1 MSELAFK
8 VFLMVHIVAGSLS
21 LILFWIPVLAKKG
34 GLNHRKIGALY
45 VKLMWLVVFSAA
57 LMSLINLFSDRI
69 VQAIFLG
76 FLALLTAKPLWLGI
90 AILKNKKVLHPAFR
104 RTAFTLNSLL
114 LACGLAM
121 IAYGLSL
128 LGETV
133 SYLMITFGGLGM
145 LGLRDLL
152 AIIGSKHDS
161 SDWLRG
167 HIRDMIIGGIAAHTA
182 FFAFGASQFTASI
195 FSGNWVTIPWL
206 APTVIGT
213 AGIFYA
219 TAKFVRTPAKAEAV
233 Q

>member
-1 MSELAFK
+1 MSELLFK
-8 VFLMVHIVAGSLS
+8 VFLAVHITAGSLS
-21 LILFWIPVLAKKG
+21 LILFWVPVLVKKG
-34 GLNHRKIGALY
+34 GLNHRKIGSIY
-45 VKLMWLVVFSAA
+45 VKLMWLVVISAA
-57 LMSLINLFSDRI
+57 LMSVINLFSGRI

-90 AILKNKKVLHPAFR
+90 AVLKQKKEPSLEFQRIAL
-104 RTAFTLNSLL
+104 ALNSVL

-128 LGETV
+128 RGETV
-133 SYLMITFGGLGM
+133 AYLMIAFGGLGM
-145 LGLRDLL
+145 LGLRDMV
-152 AIIGSKHDS
+152 ATIRSKHES

-182 FFAFGASQFTASI
+182 FFAFGASQFTESI
-195 FSGNWVTIPWL
+195 FTDNWVTIPWL

-219 TAKFVRTPAKAEAV
+219 TAKFVRKPAKAEAAR
-233 Q
+233 